1 MMVAAFIETRT
12 GQKSAPTVKQ
22 ELAAIRQ
29 MFDYLVTGHVVEVN
43 PAAAVRG
50 PRYSVQKG
58 KTPVLAREDAR
69 RLLAS
74 IPTVYI

>member
-1 MMVAAFIETRT
+1 
-12 GQKSAPTVKQ
+12 
-22 ELAAIRQ
+22 
-29 MFDYLVTGHVVEVN
+29 VTGHIVEVN

-50 PRYSVQKG
+50 PRYSVHKG

-74 IPTVYI
+74 IPATYI